1 MLRLSF
7 RLNHSAKETYSLIAS
22 KMLVFL
28 PIGRI
33 ISNVILHGG
42 QKLEKIGETFDERTF
57 IWTKARPVS
66 DINPTF
72 SAILDHHKFW
82 HSRMQGFTLLVL

>member
-1 MLRLSF
+1 
-7 RLNHSAKETYSLIAS
+7 
-22 KMLVFL
+22 MLVFL